1 MWWPPVCRVGPHA
14 ADVEQEDDALEVALG
29 GGEVQ
34 RGAAVVVRG
43 GHVHALQVQPLQRR
57 RVARHRREQQRHHRQ
72 TLLLGNNNRKS
83 IKIGIIEIAIF
94 GQNAKNWTINASDYY
109 LDNFKWHCVNKCNC
123 RQPRR
128 RFSEDPLYP
137 RDSSPG

>member
-1 MWWPPVCRVGPHA
+1 MCCHIYLHSLHVWWPPVCRVGPHA

-29 GGEVQ
+29 GGEVE

-72 TLLLGNNNRKS
+72 ALLLGNNN
-83 IKIGIIEIAIF
+83 
-94 GQNAKNWTINASDYY
+94 ASFNRSSC
-109 LDNFKWHCVNKCNC
+109 L
-123 RQPRR
+123 QPSS
-128 RFSEDPLYP
+128 FSLTV
-137 RDSSPG
+137 S